1 MIVFS
6 DQIPKAVEGHIVILN
21 GKELTTSESFLK
33 EIWTALDFPLEPI
46 QGQNWDAYLDW
57 MRDLSWYQEKT
68 VTIVIENYREFL
80 CKEPEAKKTFLEDFE
95 KAIISFWKE
104 CADTV
109 FSDPLDW
116 KTVHLILSDER
127 VKDLGVIPV
136 SRIMNGI
143 DKELHQGRKS
153 AHCYSIPLLTENN
166 GEVRLACF
174 EIALNGYLVK
184 EGVCKEPYRYILADA
199 EKGQLIQTFDRI
211 PDENKLLR
219 FFDQESRVSEEE
231 RFRLYH
237 QMDLFRATAKI
248 NTRVN
253 YAQMRTLNQQV
264 MNLYPKDFRPYFIQL
279 QILAGYEGW
288 PRTMGENIF

>member
-6 DQIPKAVEGHIVILN
+6 DQIPKAVDGHIVILN
-21 GKELTTSESFLK
+21 GEELATSESFLK

-57 MRDLSWYQEKT
+57 MRDLSWYQGKT

-80 CKEPEAKKTFLEDFE
+80 CKEPEAKKAFLEDFE
-95 KAIISFWKE
+95 KVIIPFWKE

-136 SRIMNGI
+136 SRIMNSI
-143 DKELHQGRKS
+143 DKELHQGQKS

-184 EGVCKEPYRYILADA
+184 EGVCKEPHRYILANA
-199 EKGQLIQTFDRI
+199 ENGQLIRTFDRI
-211 PDENKLLR
+211 PDENKRLR
-219 FFDQESRVSEEE
+219 FFNQESRVSVEE
-231 RFRLYH
+231 RMRLYH
-237 QMDLFRATAKI
+237 QMDLFRAAAKI
-248 NTRVN
+248 NAGVN
-253 YAQMRTLNQQV
+253 YAQMRILNQKV
-264 MNLYPKDFRPYFIQL
+264 MHLYPKDFRPYFFQL
-279 QILAGYEGW
+279 QIHAGDEC
-288 PRTMGENIF
+288 